1 MGIKE
6 SLIDATLR
14 LANLSYDIK
23 FNKISKEGL
32 IEEVNRL
39 RDNLKEIKDA
49 PTLNDNSSNVC
60 RFQSITDE
68 MTKTY
73 IKKNHDYGDSFSKSL
88 DSFGLVAS
96 AVRIGDKMNRFDSL
110 TRRKAMV
117 QDESIRDTLLDMA
130 AYAIMTAMWLDEK
143 KNDIV

>member
-143 KNDIV
+143 KK